1 MDRFKSEKEPVFAV
15 RSMVPRLLKAS
26 AKTAIAY
33 IVFTVLSTSMAPVQS
48 IYSYQSIFTAFF
60 AAYLFFIFVIEI
72 TRGTIYQHVFCIAN
86 SLIVVVYFSYLLN
99 TSVINF
105 AVEHVSLMID
115 LRFFFYVLLLGGV
128 VGFAKSVLQLLSWIN
143 EREEHWLSCQV
154 KSL

>member
-1 MDRFKSEKEPVFAV
+1 MDRFDSKKESLLTV
-15 RSMVPRLLKAS
+15 RSMVPRFLKAF

-33 IVFTVLSTSMAPVQS
+33 IVFIVLSTAMAPVQS
-48 IYSYQSIFTAFF
+48 IYSYQSLFTAFF
-60 AAYLFFIFVIEI
+60 AVYLFFIFVIEI

-86 SLIVVVYFSYLLN
+86 SLMVVVYFSYLLS

-105 AVEHVSLMID
+105 AVEQVTLMID
-115 LRFFFYVLLLGGV
+115 LRFFFYVLLLGGL

-143 EREEHWLSCQV
+143 EREEHWLNCQI

>member
-1 MDRFKSEKEPVFAV
+1 MDRFDSKKESLLTV
-15 RSMVPRLLKAS
+15 RSMVPRFLKAF

-33 IVFTVLSTSMAPVQS
+33 IVFIVLSTAMAPVQS
-48 IYSYQSIFTAFF
+48 IYSYQSLFTAFF
-60 AAYLFFIFVIEI
+60 AVYLFFIFVIEI

-86 SLIVVVYFSYLLN
+86 SLMVVVYFSYLLS

-105 AVEHVSLMID
+105 AVEQVTLMID

-143 EREEHWLSCQV
+143 EREEHWLNCQI

>member
-1 MDRFKSEKEPVFAV
+1 MDRFKSENAPLLTV
-15 RSMVPRLLKAS
+15 RSMGPRFLTAL
-26 AKTAIAY
+26 AKTAIVY
-33 IVFTVLSTSMAPVQS
+33 IVFAVLSTAMAPVQS

-105 AVEHVSLMID
+105 AVEQVTLMID

>member
-1 MDRFKSEKEPVFAV
+1 MGRFEAEKENVLTV

-33 IVFTVLSTSMAPVQS
+33 IVFNVLSTLIASVQS

-60 AAYLFFIFVIEI
+60 AVYLFFIFVIEI

-86 SLIVVVYFSYLLN
+86 SLMVVVYFSYLLN

-105 AVEHVSLMID
+105 AVEQVTLMID

>member
-1 MDRFKSEKEPVFAV
+1 MDRFEPERETFFTV
-15 RSMVPRLLKAS
+15 RSMVPRFLKAF

-33 IVFTVLSTSMAPVQS
+33 VAFIVLSTAMAPVQS

-60 AAYLFFIFVIEI
+60 AVYLFFIFVIEI

-86 SLIVVVYFSYLLN
+86 SLIVVVYSSYLLN

-105 AVEHVSLMID
+105 AVEQVTLMID

>member
-1 MDRFKSEKEPVFAV
+1 MDRFESEKESLLTV
-15 RSMVPRLLKAS
+15 RSIVPRLLKAF

-33 IVFTVLSTSMAPVQS
+33 FVFIILSTAIAPIQG

-60 AAYLFFIFVIEI
+60 AVYLFFIFVIEV

-86 SLIVVVYFSYLLN
+86 SLMVVVYFSYLLN

-105 AVEHVSLMID
+105 AVEQVTLMVD
-115 LRFFFYVLLLGGV
+115 LRFFFYVLVLGGV

-154 KSL
+154 KSP